1 MKEEYKPYI
10 RWGITIIS
18 VFTACVFIF
27 FFLLRLNAIVEFL
40 GKAMG
45 AVQSI
50 IYGLVVAFILQPI
63 ASFWQKE
70 IENLLQKKFPTEDE
84 KKRKKQ
90 HATAK
95 GISIAIAMM
104 IALLVVATVIG
115 MIVPRVAESIASVV
129 ASSSGFL
136 AKFEQWAY
144 GLQEKHPELF
154 AAGGEAYNKAI
165 AYLESW
171 VNTDLLVWANT
182 LVTSF
187 TSYIINFFNSLVNW
201 IVGLIIATYALA
213 EREAFKGQAK
223 KIVYALL
230 PSSYANVAVE
240 IARKTNQIFSGFIS
254 GKLIDSL
261 IIGILCFIGLSVIRM
276 PYVMLISVV
285 IGVTNVV
292 PFFGPYVG
300 AIPSAFL
307 ILLVDPTKCLYFII
321 FILILQQVDG
331 NIIGPKILGD
341 STGLS
346 AFWVIFS
353 ILLFGGL
360 FGFVGMLIGVPTFGL
375 IYYLVKKGVEYLLVQ
390 KELPRETRK
399 YTRLCRVEVERNKMV
414 YFEEEPLMEKGEQ
427 IEDLEEESKV
437 EK

>member
-18 VFTACVFIF
+18 VFTACVLIF
-27 FFLLRLNAIVEFL
+27 FFLLRLNAIMEFI

-50 IYGLVVAFILQPI
+50 IYGLVVAFILQPV
-63 ASFWQKE
+63 ASFWQRE
-70 IENLLQKKFPTEDE
+70 IEDLLQKKFPTEDE

-90 HATAK
+90 HMTAK
-95 GISIAIAMM
+95 GIGIAIAMM
-104 IALLVVATVIG
+104 IALLVIATVIG
-115 MIVPRVAESIASVV
+115 MIVPRVVESIASVV

-154 AAGGEAYNKAI
+154 AVGGEAYNKAI

-171 VNTDLLVWANT
+171 VNTDLLAWANA
-182 LVTSF
+182 LVTGF
-187 TSYIINFFNSLVNW
+187 TSYVINFFNSLVNW
-201 IVGLIIATYALA
+201 IVGLIIAAYALA

-230 PSSYANVAVE
+230 PSSYANVVIE
-240 IARKTNQIFSGFIS
+240 VARKTNQIFSGFIS

-261 IIGILCFIGLSVIRM
+261 IIGILCFVGLSVIRM
-276 PYVMLISVV
+276 PYTMLISVV

-292 PFFGPYVG
+292 PFFGPYIG

-307 ILLVDPTKCLYFII
+307 ILLVDPIKCLYFVV
-321 FILILQQVDG
+321 FILILQQIDG

-360 FGFVGMLIGVPTFGL
+360 FGFVGMLIGVPTFGV
-375 IYYLVKKGVEYLLVQ
+375 IYYLVKSGVEYLLRK
-390 KELPRETRK
+390 KELPVETQK
-399 YTRLCRVEVERNKMV
+399 YTGLYRVDVERNGMV
-414 YFEEEPLMEKGEQ
+414 YMGEEVLAAESGREEEGEEKNGVEQ
-427 IEDLEEESKV
+427 
-437 EK
+437 